1 MEEFVDIEK
10 TGSNM
15 EIAFN
20 SRYLTEGIKNMED
33 SEIELKLQDE
43 VNPLIIE
50 GVEKDNYLYLVLPVR
65 LA

>member
-20 SRYLTEGIKNMED
+20 SRYLIEGIKNMED